1 MSTKQM
7 IHEQD
12 VQEMTIDFPIRGM
25 HCASCASRIE
35 KALQAVPG
43 VRDSAVNFGAE
54 RAEVHVVPGRTSPEA
69 LHRVVQDL
77 GYEVPQEEVVIPIEG
92 MHCASCVSR
101 IEKALASVPGVIRAN
116 VNLATGQAVVSYIP
130 RPTTLA
136 DLRGAIQESGY
147 TPLEMAL
154 PEAAADREKAHRE
167 HEIREVK
174 KKFVVGAVLSSL
186 VVIGAL
192 PHMGLEFLSAWIP
205 PFLSSPWTQFL
216 LATPV
221 HFWVGWQFHR
231 GFFITLRHRTADMNT
246 LVSLGTNAGYLYSVI
261 ATVSPSFFAVEGQVA
276 VYFETV
282 AVLHTLIILGRWLET
297 RARGRTS
304 EAIKKLM
311 GLQPKTA
318 RVLRPIGPGDE
329 SEIAERA
336 ARVGTDVEE
345 RDIPIEEVQI
355 GDRILVRPGE
365 KIPVDG
371 VVAEGASAVDE
382 SMLTGESLPV
392 EKRPGNEVFGA
403 TLNKTGSFVFEAT
416 KVGKETALAQIIKL
430 VEQAQASKPP
440 IQQLADRIAAVF
452 VPTIVGIAVLTFGVW
467 VIWGP
472 APAFIFGLSNFMAVL
487 LIACPCA
494 IGLAAPTAVMV
505 GVGKATEY
513 GILFRGAEPLEMSSK
528 LSAVMLDK
536 TGTLTRGEPS
546 VTDIVVGS
554 EFRVQ
559 GSEFRIQSS
568 ETGRALNPQ
577 PSTLNAEQREL
588 LRLAA
593 SAERTSEHP
602 LGESIV
608 ARAKAEGLALSIP
621 EAFEAIPGHGI
632 RATVEGRRV
641 LLGNLKLMQEQ
652 GLALDG
658 LAQEAQRLAG
668 EGKTP
673 IFLAIDETLTGM
685 VAVADTLKPHAQEA
699 VAAFHRLGL
708 EVVMITGDTRRTA
721 EAIAKQVGI
730 DRVVAEVLPDEK
742 ASEVRKLQ
750 AEGKVV
756 AMIGDGINDAPA
768 LAQADVGIAIG
779 TGTDVAMEASDVTLI
794 TDDLRGV
801 VTAIALGK
809 RTMRTMK
816 QNFFWALAYNTILIP
831 VAAGVLYPVVGLL
844 MSPVLA
850 GGAMALS
857 SVSVVSNSLRLRAF
871 RPTL

>member
-35 KALQAVPG
+35 KALRAVPG

-54 RAEVHVVPGRTSPEA
+54 RAEVHIVPGRTSPEA

-147 TPLEMAL
+147 TPLEMAQ

-205 PFLSSPWTQFL
+205 PLLSSPWTQFL

-261 ATVSPSFFAVEGQVA
+261 ATVFPSFFAVEGQVA
-276 VYFETV
+276 VYFEAV

-311 GLQPKTA
+311 GLQAKTA

-329 SEIAERA
+329 SREEA

-345 RDIPIEEVQI
+345 RDVPIEEVQI

-371 VVAEGASAVDE
+371 VVVEGASAVDE

-403 TLNKTGSFVFEAT
+403 TLNKTGAFVFETT

-513 GILFRGAEPLEMSSK
+513 GILFRGAEPLEMTSK
-528 LSAVMLDK
+528 LSVVVLDK

-546 VTDIVVGS
+546 VTDILVGS
-554 EFRVQ
+554 QFTVH
-559 GSEFRIQSS
+559 GS

-588 LRLAA
+588 LRLA
-593 SAERTSEHP
+593 
-602 LGESIV
+602 
-608 ARAKAEGLALSIP
+608 

-730 DRVVAEVLPDEK
+730 DQVVAEVLPDEK

-794 TDDLRGV
+794 TDDLRGI

>member
-1 MSTKQM
+1 
-7 IHEQD
+7 H
-12 VQEMTIDFPIRGM
+12 GM

-35 KALQAVPG
+35 KALRAVPG
-43 VRDSAVNFGAE
+43 VQDSAVNFGAE
-54 RAEVHVVPGRTSPEA
+54 RAEVRFIPSQTSAEA

-77 GYEVPQEEVVIPIEG
+77 GYEVPHEEVVIPIEG

-101 IEKALASVPGVIRAN
+101 IEKGLTSVPGVIRAS
-116 VNLATGQAVVSYIP
+116 VNLATGQAVVSYI
-130 RPTTLA
+130 RGPTTLS
-136 DLRGAIQESGY
+136 DLRRAIQESGY
-147 TPLEMAL
+147 TPLEMAV
-154 PEAAADREKAHRE
+154 PEAAADREKALRE
-167 HEIREVK
+167 QETRDLK
-174 KKFVVGAVLSSL
+174 RKFVVGAVLSSL

-192 PHMGLEFLSAWIP
+192 PHMGLAVLSAWIP
-205 PFLSSPWTQFL
+205 PLLSSPWTQFL

-231 GFFITLRHRTADMNT
+231 GFFTTLRYRTADMNT

-261 ATVSPSFFAVEGQVA
+261 ATVSPSFFVVEGQAA
-276 VYFETV
+276 VYFEAV

-304 EAIKKLM
+304 EAIKKLL
-311 GLQPKTA
+311 GLQAKTA
-318 RVLRPIGPGDE
+318 RVLRD
-329 SEIAERA
+329 A
-336 ARVGTDVEE
+336 VET
-345 RDIPIEEVQI
+345 DIPIEEVQVK
-355 GDRILVRPGE
+355 DRIIVRPGE

-371 VVAEGASAVDE
+371 VVREGASAVDE

-392 EKRPGNEVFGA
+392 EKRPGNGVYGA
-403 TLNKTGSFVFEAT
+403 TLNKTGAFVFEAT

-452 VPTIVGIAVLTFGVW
+452 VPTVVGIALITFGVW

-472 APAFIFGLSNFMAVL
+472 APAYIFALSNFMAVL

-505 GVGKATEY
+505 GVGKGAEH
-513 GILFRGAEPLEMSSK
+513 GILFRGAHALEMTAK
-528 LSAVMLDK
+528 LNTLVLDK

-554 EFRVQ
+554 EFRAR
-559 GSEFRIQSS
+559 GSEFRIQGS

-577 PSTLNAEQREL
+577 PSTLNAAQREL

-608 ARAKAEGLALSIP
+608 VRAKAEGLDLSAP
-621 EAFEAIPGHGI
+621 ENFEAIPGHGI
-632 RATVEGRRV
+632 RATVEGRHV

-652 GLALDG
+652 ALALDG

-673 IFLAIDETLTGM
+673 IFLAMDGKLAGM
-685 VAVADTLKPHAQEA
+685 VAVADTLKPHAREA
-699 VAAFHRLGL
+699 VVAFHRLGL
-708 EVVMITGDTRRTA
+708 DVVMITGDSRRTA
-721 EAIAKQVGI
+721 EAIAAEVGI

-742 ASEVRKLQ
+742 AREVRELQ
-750 AEGKVV
+750 IEGKVV
-756 AMIGDGINDAPA
+756 AMVGDGINDAPA

-779 TGTDVAMEASDVTLI
+779 TGTDVAIEASDVTLI

-801 VTAIALGK
+801 VTAIALGN

-816 QNFFWALAYNTILIP
+816 QNFFWALAYNAILIP
-831 VAAGVLYPVVGLL
+831 VAAGVLYPMLGLL

-850 GGAMALS
+850 GAAMALS
-857 SVSVVSNSLRLRAF
+857 SVSVVSNSLRLRTF
-871 RPTL
+871 RPAL

>member
-1 MSTKQM
+1 
-7 IHEQD
+7 
-12 VQEMTIDFPIRGM
+12 
-25 HCASCASRIE
+25 
-35 KALQAVPG
+35 
-43 VRDSAVNFGAE
+43 DSAVNFGAE
-54 RAEVHVVPGRTSPEA
+54 RAEVHIVPGRTSPEA

-77 GYEVPQEEVVIPIEG
+77 GYEVPQEEVVVPVEG

-101 IEKALASVPGVIRAN
+101 IEKGLASVPGVIRAS

-130 RPTTLA
+130 RPTMLT
-136 DLRGAIQESGY
+136 DLRRAVQESGY
-147 TPLEMAL
+147 TPLEMAV
-154 PEAAADREKAHRE
+154 PEDAADREKVLRE
-167 HEIREVK
+167 RESRELK
-174 KKFVVGAVLSSL
+174 KKFVVGAVLSTL

-311 GLQPKTA
+311 GLHAKTA

-336 ARVGTDVEE
+336 AGVGVDVEE

-355 GDRILVRPGE
+355 GYRILVRPGE

-371 VVAEGASAVDE
+371 VVVEGASAVDE

-392 EKRPGNEVFGA
+392 EKRAGNEVFGA

-416 KVGKETALAQIIKL
+416 KVGRETALAQIIKL

-452 VPTIVGIAVLTFGVW
+452 VPTVVSIAVLTFGVW
-467 VIWGP
+467 LIWGP

-505 GVGKATEY
+505 GVGKGAEY

-528 LSAVMLDK
+528 LSAVVLDK

-568 ETGRALNPQ
+568 ETGRVLNPQ

-668 EGKTP
+668 DGKTP

-756 AMIGDGINDAPA
+756 AMIGDGLNDAPA